1 MLSADLQTM
10 LLFDLVLS
18 MMLGPQAMNWMANSL
33 MPEYEA
39 AKADMEKDAED
50 VEEDEDTLIRF

>member
-1 MLSADLQTM
+1 MKTM

-18 MMLGPQAMNWMANSL
+18 MMLAPQAMNWMANSL

-39 AKADMEKDAED
+39 AKADMEKDAEEVED
-50 VEEDEDTLIRF
+50 EEDELIRF